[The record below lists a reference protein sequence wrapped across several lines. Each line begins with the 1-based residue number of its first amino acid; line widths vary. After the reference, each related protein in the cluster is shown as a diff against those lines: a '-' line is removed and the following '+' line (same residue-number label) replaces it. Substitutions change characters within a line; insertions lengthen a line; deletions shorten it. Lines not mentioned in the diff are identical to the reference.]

1 MTLKDIAGMFQC
13 IQTNSFLHSTEGEL
27 KVTVPKL
34 TVFYNELIEPQ
45 LLEEI
50 PRLRRQLK
58 AAKVSAE
65 KWNVLDILQFI
76 VEFDFT
82 ESLPM

>member
-1 MTLKDIAGMFQC
+1 MED
-13 IQTNSFLHSTEGEL
+13 EL

-45 LLEEI
+45 PLEEI
-50 PRLRRQLK
+50 PRLRRHLK
-58 AAKVSAE
+58 ATKVSNAE

-76 VEFDFT
+76 VEFDLHRHHWVT
-82 ESLPM
+82 SYSNWIT